1 MINKKLGY
9 YTVDQL
15 EFDSKIQACLYANK
29 TNQEVKWHFNEKIF
43 ESYNW
48 SVEPE
53 LTLDQLYDRRTRQ
66 LREEYDYI
74 IVSYSAGADSHNII
88 ESFLRQ
94 GLHIDELII
103 NTMEK
108 GSSKTTVI
116 DPNVKNAEN
125 AASEHYLQTLPRL
138 KEIQNRAPKTKITIL
153 DLTDYLLESWLSIGD
168 ARWVMDKREGLNPLN
183 VTRFNYIH
191 FSDVRK
197 QFDKDKKIGLILG
210 VEKPRTFI
218 HSNNKFYIRFTDRA
232 TNIITIAEH
241 IEEYTNSV
249 VEYFYW
255 SPDSCDILC
264 KQAHVIK
271 KWLEANPQYQHL
283 WFHKNM
289 TADTFRLI
297 HERMLRT
304 LVYTTWDDNWFQ
316 SNKAT
321 KDWYSE
327 FDSWFIEGHKGSRQ
341 HDIWLEGINYVR
353 DHATNF
359 INREHGYDDGLKI
372 FAYNFPVGEMAPGS
386 YPSKIRQTLSNEN
399 NRT

>member
-9 YTVDQL
+9 YTVNNL
-15 EFDSKIQACLYANK
+15 EFDSKIQACLYASQN
-29 TNQEVKWHFNEKIF
+29 NQEVNWHFNEETF
-43 ESYNW
+43 ERYPW
-48 SVEPE
+48 HIEPS
-53 LTLDQLYDRRTRQ
+53 LSLDELYDKRTRQ

-74 IVSYSAGADSHNII
+74 IISYSGGADSHNIV

-94 GLHIDELII
+94 NLHIDELII

-108 GSSKTTVI
+108 GSSKFTI
-116 DPNVKNAEN
+116 LDPAIKNPEN

-138 KEIQNRAPKTKITIL
+138 QEIKNRSPKTKITIL
-153 DLTDYLLESWLSIGD
+153 DLTDYLFDSWLAVGD
-168 ARWVMDKREGLNPLN
+168 ASWIMDKREGLNPLN

-191 FSDVRK
+191 FNDVRK
-197 QFDKDKKIGLILG
+197 QFDKDKKIALILG

-218 HSNNKFYIRFTDRA
+218 HTNNKFYIRFTDRA

-241 IEEYTNSV
+241 IKEYPNAV

-271 KWLEANPQYQHL
+271 KWLETFSQNQSL

-289 TADTFRLI
+289 TTETFRLV
-297 HERMLRT
+297 HERVLRS
-304 LVYTTWDDNWFQ
+304 LIYTTWNNSWFQ
-316 SNKAT
+316 SDKAT

-327 FDSWFIEGHKGSRQ
+327 FDSWFIEGLKGTKQ
-341 HDIWLEGINYVR
+341 HNIWLEGINYVR
-353 DHATNF
+353 NHATNF
-359 INREHGYDDGLKI
+359 VNREHGYDDGLKI

-386 YPSKIRQTLSNEN
+386 YPSLLTKKEI
-399 NRT
+399 